1 MVLLENQHSIWQEV
15 PVSEY
20 NVSAEEIPLSP
31 IFVLMGVGCL
41 ILFLFKPS
49 GWMKKTEC
57 IPSFR
62 HAYFLSRCLVGWQLN
77 SWLCLN
83 ALCIELQL
91 DVLLILFLFSKC
103 AETPCTPVYVWFV
116 CVYTNLLLWL
126 VAQTTCPPRTKHAF
140 TQHLLYI
147 YGDRLQFVFGNN
159 PFAVDMF
166 VSKCNYIVRNRQSPS
181 FLMSSEKLKG
191 IKNNL
196 VFN

>member
-1 MVLLENQHSIWQEV
+1 MVLLGNQHSIWQEV

-103 AETPCTPVYVWFV
+103 AETPCTPVCLICLCIHKFTVMVGCPDHLSTKDQTCFYPTFT
-116 CVYTNLLLWL
+116 VYLW
-126 VAQTTCPPRTKHAF
+126 R
-140 TQHLLYI
+140 
-147 YGDRLQFVFGNN
+147 
-159 PFAVDMF
+159 
-166 VSKCNYIVRNRQSPS
+166 SPAIR
-181 FLMSSEKLKG
+181 FW
-191 IKNNL
+191 
-196 VFN
+196 